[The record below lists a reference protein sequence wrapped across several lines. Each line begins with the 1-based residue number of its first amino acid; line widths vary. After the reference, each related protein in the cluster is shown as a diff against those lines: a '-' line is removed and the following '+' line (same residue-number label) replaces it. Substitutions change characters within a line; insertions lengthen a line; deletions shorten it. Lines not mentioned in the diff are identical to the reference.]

1 MFAMEGLNSLP
12 ISPLQRREEYI
23 HYSAVTFRCL
33 LDSLA
38 RPGKLNQLTYPTS
51 LEMPP
56 DFYLSSTSEPVSLN
70 FYALAALATLLDGET
85 SFVMAAGGQWL
96 DQDAPAVRWL
106 ALISGSKAVTANIAD
121 FAFFF
126 DGNSGGLLRKLN
138 PGSLLEPEL
147 SATAIYC
154 VEYLEEE
161 EYREESGPGEP
172 QYAFLQDVKSEPGR
186 SSNDA
191 VSLELRGPGI
201 HECRSIKVVG
211 LSRDEIDLIKVTRQK
226 FPLGIDIYLIDGE
239 GRCIGLPRTTK
250 LHVRSHLVAS
260 VEER

>member
-1 MFAMEGLNSLP
+1 MHSDISWFAMRGLSSLP
-12 ISPLQRREEYI
+12 ISSLNEREEHIFYR
-23 HYSAVTFRCL
+23 AVTFRLL

-38 RPGKLNQLTYPTS
+38 RPGKLNQLAYPTS

-56 DFYLSSTSEPVSLN
+56 DFYLSSNSEPVSLN

-106 ALISGSKAVTANIAD
+106 ALMSGSIAVTANIAD

-126 DGNSGGLLRKLN
+126 DGNSGGLLRELN

-154 VEYLEEE
+154 VECLEEV
-161 EYREESGPGEP
+161 EYKEESGSGEP
-172 QYAFLQDVKSEPGR
+172 QYAF
-186 SSNDA
+186 
-191 VSLELRGPGI
+191 
-201 HECRSIKVVG
+201 
-211 LSRDEIDLIKVTRQK
+211 
-226 FPLGIDIYLIDGE
+226 
-239 GRCIGLPRTTK
+239 
-250 LHVRSHLVAS
+250 
-260 VEER
+260 

>member
-1 MFAMEGLNSLP
+1 MFAMEGLNSLL

-23 HYSAVTFRCL
+23 YYSAVTFRCL

-38 RPGKLNQLTYPTS
+38 RPGKLNQLAYPTS

-85 SFVMAAGGQWL
+85 SFVMAAGGQWF

-106 ALISGSKAVTANIAD
+106 ALMSGSIAVTANIAD

-126 DGNSGGLLRKLN
+126 DGNSGGLLRELN

-147 SATAIYC
+147 SATAVYC
-154 VEYLEEE
+154 VECLEEV
-161 EYREESGPGEP
+161 EYKEGSGSGEP
-172 QYAFLQDVKSEPGR
+172 QYAFLQDVGSKPGC
-186 SSNDA
+186 SSDDA
-191 VSLELRGPGI
+191 ITLELRGPGV

-211 LSRDEIDLIKVTRQK
+211 LNRNEIDLIKVTRHN
-226 FPLGIDIYLIDGE
+226 FPLGIDIYLVDGA
-239 GRCIGLPRTTK
+239 GRCIGVPRTTK